1 MIKFFR
7 RIRQNLLMENKN
19 GKYLKYAIGEI
30 ILVVIGILIALQ
42 INNWNEKHQAQNTMV
57 SNFQNLI
64 EDLKS
69 NKLQLLNLIKR
80 RNEVSYGAGLL
91 IDNYENQIQVD
102 ENDFIAKLYPVLS
115 ERYFE
120 INRNGIDKVITSPAF
135 ELEQMETI
143 RDHIKTY
150 LRISNILNTFEI
162 KESTAVENM
171 EMITAGNGYFRT
183 VWKTFR
189 KNRYKTTTE
198 YNNPD
203 FNFLKI
209 MKNDELLY
217 LLFRYE
223 LVTQTASKHRYD
235 LIEKGDE
242 IINAIEDYRKT
253 K

>member
-1 MIKFFR
+1 
-7 RIRQNLLMENKN
+7 METGKS
-19 GKYLKYAIGEI
+19 GKYLKYALGEI

-42 INNWNEKHQAQNTMV
+42 INNWNEKQQALNEMEG
-57 SNFQNLI
+57 NFQNLI

-69 NKLQLLNLIKR
+69 NKLQLLNLIER
-80 RNEVSYGAGLL
+80 RDEVANGAGFL
-91 IDNYENQIQVD
+91 IDHYENKIQVD
-102 ENDFIAKLYPVLS
+102 ENDFVSKLYPVLS

-135 ELEQMETI
+135 ELEKMETI
-143 RDHIKTY
+143 RDLIKSY
-150 LRISNILNTFEI
+150 LRNSNILNTFEL
-162 KESTAVENM
+162 KENSAVENM

-203 FNFLKI
+203 FDFLKI
-209 MKNDELLY
+209 MENDELLY
-217 LLFRYE
+217 MLFRYE

-242 IINAIEDYRKT
+242 IIKAIEDYRKI

>member
-7 RIRQNLLMENKN
+7 TIRKKLISK
-19 GKYLKYAIGEI
+19 GKTSKYFKYAIGEI

-42 INNWNEKHQAQNTMV
+42 INNCNEKQQAINEIE

-64 EDLKS
+64 EDLES
-69 NKLQLLNLIKR
+69 NKVQLLNLIEER
-80 RNEVSYGAGLL
+80 EYVSKGGGFLL
-91 IDNYENQIQVD
+91 DKYENKVQVS
-102 ENDFIAKLYPVLS
+102 ENEFVDKLKPVLS

-120 INRNGIDKVITSPAF
+120 INRNGIDKVLTSSAI
-135 ELEQMETI
+135 ELKEMETI
-143 RDHIKTY
+143 RELIKSY
-150 LRISNILNTFEI
+150 LRDTGILNTFET
-162 KESTAVENM
+162 KENAAIENM

-203 FNFLKI
+203 FDFLSI
-209 MKNDELLY
+209 MNNDELLY
-217 LLFRYE
+217 MVFRYE
-223 LVTQTASKHRYD
+223 FVTQFAINYYNI

-242 IINAIEDYRKT
+242 IIKTIENYRSSK
-253 K
+253 